1 MANIF
6 EEIDRVLLCQKQ
18 ALLLFYL
25 DRFSLVRRK
34 KWMDG
39 WLDLCV
45 CMDVDDETLMVCF

>member
-34 KWMDG
+34 KMDGWMDG
-39 WLDLCV
+39 LTCV
-45 CMDVDDETLMVCF
+45 CVHGC